1 MHHLI
6 VIFMLNRLIKPYP
19 LSYGGNVLTPCIVL
33 AAKVKLIK
41 INLMIA
47 SLGITFMVLDLGVR
61 WSLWVF
67 KVFESYVGQV
77 KCKVD
82 YEFISVSTQWGCF
95 SQHLS
100 CH

>member
-1 MHHLI
+1 MYKLCTMWFSCELKHV

-61 WSLWVF
+61 WSL
-67 KVFESYVGQV
+67 
-77 KCKVD
+77 
-82 YEFISVSTQWGCF
+82 
-95 SQHLS
+95 
-100 CH
+100 